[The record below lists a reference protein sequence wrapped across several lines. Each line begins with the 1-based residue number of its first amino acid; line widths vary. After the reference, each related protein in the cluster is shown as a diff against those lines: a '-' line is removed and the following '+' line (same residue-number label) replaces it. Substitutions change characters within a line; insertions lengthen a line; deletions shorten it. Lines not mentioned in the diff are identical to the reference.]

1 MSRAVQALEA
11 AELAPASR
19 ATLEDLIALHPP
31 RFVPLECERRLQLK
45 QDIERARAKHG
56 WKKLDFKVFRKA
68 AMTMPRAATTWVT
81 TGMLRAMARQKEGLK
96 RMHWLAEMI
105 INAAPPRCRSR
116 LRWAGHWS

>member
-45 QDIERARAKHG
+45 QDIERARAKRG
-56 WKKLDFKVFRKA
+56 WKKLSWAARWPDAWRCCRRPPALLLLTFKLTYCDIQTDLPGRSH
-68 AMTMPRAATTWVT
+68 
-81 TGMLRAMARQKEGLK
+81 LRQTPGL
-96 RMHWLAEMI
+96 
-105 INAAPPRCRSR
+105 S
-116 LRWAGHWS
+116 